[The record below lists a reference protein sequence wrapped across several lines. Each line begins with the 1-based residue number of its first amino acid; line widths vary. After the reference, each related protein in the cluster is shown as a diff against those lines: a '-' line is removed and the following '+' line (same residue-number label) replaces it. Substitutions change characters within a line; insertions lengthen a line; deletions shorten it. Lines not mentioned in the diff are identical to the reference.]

1 MENKV
6 IKDKIL
12 FEALCSKTGVSGF
25 EADVCECF
33 TDYLKDSVD
42 VQFSDV
48 MGNAY
53 SIIEGNGDGEK
64 IMIEAHADVPLS

>member
-12 FEALCSKTGVSGF
+12 FEALCSKAGVSGF

-33 TDYLKDSVD
+33 SDYLKDSVD

-48 MGNAY
+48 MGNA
-53 SIIEGNGDGEK
+53 
-64 IMIEAHADVPLS
+64 